1 MGDCSYMAGQQASS
15 WPTKCQEVP
24 LIIVATKNNLVK
36 VHNAS
41 GGDVVPWK
49 TTDEWDLTKL
59 PPREGSFAIYWVNV
73 AT

>member
-1 MGDCSYMAGQQASS
+1 MAGQQASS

-59 PPREGSFAIYWVNV
+59 PQGKALLLFIGLMLPLKGI
-73 AT
+73 